1 MRAKKNPKT
10 FGDKLLKEEDN
21 ARPNSLKR
29 QYIVAIRENYLA
41 SKVLSYILAT
51 IIVCL
56 VLMLLT
62 LKYIT
67 VMTNNNFRI
76 IMALITICVVV
87 VIIIVSTWMM
97 RKREIEMD
105 DSIRAEFDSSYG
117 VGAYGKVM
125 KKIGKKYNSK

>member
-10 FGDKLLKEEDN
+10 FGDKLLTEEDN
-21 ARPNSLKR
+21 VKPSSLKR
-29 QYIVAIRENYLA
+29 QYIIAIRENYLA

-62 LKYIT
+62 LKYIA
-67 VMTNNNFRI
+67 VMTDNNFRI
-76 IMALITICVVV
+76 IMALITMCVIV

-117 VGAYGKVM
+117 AGSYGKVM
-125 KKIGKKYNSK
+125 KKIGKKDKSK